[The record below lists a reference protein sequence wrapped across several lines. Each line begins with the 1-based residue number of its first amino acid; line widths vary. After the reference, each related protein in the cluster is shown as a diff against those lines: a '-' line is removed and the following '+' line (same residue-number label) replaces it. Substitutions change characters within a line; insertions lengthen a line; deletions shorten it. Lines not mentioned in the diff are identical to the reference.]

1 MADNNQPSPD
11 KDFVDVR
18 TLLEQRSLEQLN
30 QLAEEYFARLTTRDY
45 HLAKPF
51 GAIDETPQLL
61 INFAVVLQGLA
72 LCPGLTVL
80 EFGAGTCWA
89 ARYLSQ
95 LGCQVIALDVS
106 PTALDI
112 GQELYRH
119 HPVIGNKPAA
129 RFLQYDGLRID
140 LPDESVDRIICLD
153 AFHHV
158 PNPGQVLREMGRVL
172 KNGGIAGFAEPGPE
186 HSQSAQSQYEMR
198 TFGVIEN
205 DVKIREIWRDARLAH
220 FTDIKV
226 AVFNVPPF
234 HLSLDDFEAFLN
246 DEPITAVYV
255 LATREFLK
263 NQRNFFLYKGPPA
276 ASDSR
281 FRAGLQAEIRI
292 TSNNLSAIEGETI
305 VARATV
311 TNTSNSVWLP
321 RSAQLGAVMLGV
333 HVYHADETIHRHSF
347 HWEALTE
354 GEGRPIRPNESV
366 DVEIRMPPLPKGD
379 YILEF
384 DMVSNDVCWFSL
396 NGSPTVRVPLEVQ

>member
-1 MADNNQPSPD
+1 MADNEQQIAD

-18 TLLEQRSLEQLN
+18 TLLEQRSLAELN
-30 QLAEEYFARLTTRDY
+30 QLAEEYFSRLTTRDY

-61 INFAVVLQGLA
+61 INFAVVLQGLS

-89 ARYLSQ
+89 SRYLSQ
-95 LGCQVIALDVS
+95 LGCHMIALDVS
-106 PTALDI
+106 PTALEI
-112 GQELYRH
+112 GQELYRR
-119 HPVIGNKPAA
+119 HPLIGNKPAP
-129 RFLQYDGLRID
+129 RFLQFDGQRID

-158 PNPGQVLREMGRVL
+158 PNPAQVLLEIGRVL

-186 HSQSAQSQYEMR
+186 HSLSAQSQYEMR

-205 DVKIREIWRDARLAH
+205 DVKIREIWRDARLAG
-220 FTDIKV
+220 FTGIKV

-234 HLSLDDFEAFLN
+234 HLTLDDFDAFLN
-246 DEPITAVYV
+246 DEPLTANY
-255 LATREFLK
+255 LQATREFLK

-281 FRAGLQAEIRI
+281 YRTGLKALIHLN
-292 TSNNLSAIEGETI
+292 SNSLTATEGEPI
-305 VARATV
+305 EAKATV
-311 TNTSNSVWLP
+311 TNTSTSIWLP

-333 HVYHADETIHRHSF
+333 HVYHSDETIYRHSF

-354 GEGRPIRPNESV
+354 GEGRPILPDETV
-366 DVEIRMPPLPKGD
+366 DVEVRMPPLPKGD

-396 NGSPTVRVPLEVQ
+396 NGSPTVRIPLKVA